1 MSHPHPA
8 TRVTTTTPRAI
19 EIATGSMDGAMA
31 EVTMM
36 IDVVSTK
43 TTTMPLATS
52 ITDVL
57 TTTGELSAVAAAQQ
71 TIGPNAQQDNII
83 RIPFFSFRCT
93 FIKTHYVVFFL

>member
-1 MSHPHPA
+1 
-8 TRVTTTTPRAI
+8 
-19 EIATGSMDGAMA
+19 MDGAMA

-52 ITDVL
+52 MTDVL
-57 TTTGELSAVAAAQQ
+57 TTTGELSGVAAAQQ
-71 TIGPNAQQDNII
+71 TIGPNAQQQDNII
-83 RIPFFSFRCT
+83 RIPFFSFRYI